1 MQLKNGEKKIW
12 KNRSMVYKTE
22 VFNNTICI
30 YRNRK
35 QANSSAL
42 N

>member
-1 MQLKNGEKKIW
+1 MGRKNYAKTDQW
-12 KNRSMVYKTE
+12 YWYKTE
-22 VFNNTICI
+22 VVINTIGI